1 VRVPGVSGKYGLSI
15 LVVKADGTIVGA
27 YGSVIFIGPGGGAE
41 AETEALGGTDV
52 LGAGGAEGPLEHAA
66 LAAKNDNATV
76 VVRSRV
82 LTSQAYLRRW
92 PLSAS
97 AFQLP
102 LRNFLLRVFGAWAS
116 QASVSSSSSSG
127 TPISARRTSTAG

>member
-1 VRVPGVSGKYGLSI
+1 MST

-27 YGSVIFIGPGGGAE
+27 YGSVIFVGPGGGAE
-41 AETEALGGTDV
+41 AETEALGGADV

-82 LTSQAYLRRW
+82 LTSHTVTPPVAL
-92 PLSAS
+92 
-97 AFQLP
+97 
-102 LRNFLLRVFGAWAS
+102 VS
-116 QASVSSSSSSG
+116 QRFFSF
-127 TPISARRTSTAG
+127 R